1 MSRGLGGG
9 EQGVRDLYIY
19 SSVSTGG
26 LGSNTK
32 EGIEF

>member
-1 MSRGLGGG
+1 MVSR
-9 EQGVRDLYIY
+9 VRDLYIY